1 MLRGFLDEIRVQ
13 LGLRGEKRLA
23 GGDVQP
29 RNGKRHE
36 QRQGGWPG
44 CVSGRASGNSLL
56 HEKQNL
62 FTGRWEEG
70 GAEGGVM
77 PPWKK
82 RDTSEEVD
90 ETASG
95 VKMARQNL

>member
-1 MLRGFLDEIRVQ
+1 MCFGEGLWEFTATRETKPVHRALGGRGC
-13 LGLRGEKRLA
+13 G
-23 GGDVQP
+23 
-29 RNGKRHE
+29 
-36 QRQGGWPG
+36 
-44 CVSGRASGNSLL
+44 
-56 HEKQNL
+56 
-62 FTGRWEEG
+62 
-70 GAEGGVM
+70 GGVM